1 MKKIY
6 FVSFERI
13 IEIYFNLLRE
23 EIKIKNFPDTPDIVL
38 ELKSQFNQDKKDSKD
53 LGIKLV
59 SHEDLETISKQWQET
74 MKILIQSFNKI
85 LQKYLQYSD
94 RQDTILEKMFEKSLY
109 LFRISSKNIF

>member
-53 LGIKLV
+53 
-59 SHEDLETISKQWQET
+59 
-74 MKILIQSFNKI
+74 
-85 LQKYLQYSD
+85 
-94 RQDTILEKMFEKSLY
+94 
-109 LFRISSKNIF
+109 